1 MPGYFSGKYY
11 CTVDSKGRVMIP
23 ARFRAILQNYYSE
36 KLYIANA
43 LFDKCLL
50 LYPIEQWQRF
60 AEKVKSLPQTK
71 KSVRL
76 LKRRVIASAQECELD
91 RQGRLLIPSALRADA
106 DINGELVVVGQ
117 IEKMEIWNR
126 KEWDAAVD
134 ISSIDR
140 DAYEEE
146 LAELGL

>member
-1 MPGYFSGKYY
+1 
-11 CTVDSKGRVMIP
+11 MIP